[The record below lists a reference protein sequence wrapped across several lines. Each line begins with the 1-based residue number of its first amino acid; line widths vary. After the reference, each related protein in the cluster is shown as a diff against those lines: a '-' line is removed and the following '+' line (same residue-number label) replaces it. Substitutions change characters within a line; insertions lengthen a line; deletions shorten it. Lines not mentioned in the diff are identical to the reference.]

1 MYKNHIYGLHF
12 YFIFQSSM
20 FSDGEAE
27 VQKTSSALVSQMDQ
41 LCEDLKKKRCH
52 HAGKTAL

>member
-1 MYKNHIYGLHF
+1 
-12 YFIFQSSM
+12 M
-20 FSDGEAE
+20 FTDGEAE